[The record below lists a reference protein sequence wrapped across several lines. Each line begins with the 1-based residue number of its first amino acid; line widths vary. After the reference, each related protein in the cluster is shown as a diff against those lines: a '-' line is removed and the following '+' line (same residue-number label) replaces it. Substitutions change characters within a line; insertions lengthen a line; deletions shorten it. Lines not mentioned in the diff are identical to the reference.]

1 MAQLAVLIG
10 GSLLIATSQ
19 ASDVVDRSIPQGF
32 LSKYMSSEAAFA
44 PRAAV
49 PASRT
54 VVFSGEDYASMDG
67 PALAAAID
75 GKRKELFDMR
85 LENRQGRQKTTF
97 KSNVVRN
104 LKKDIARMMP
114 FLEAKQ
120 ASGSP
125 NVALREQAKGRRARK
140 EKVEA

>member
-1 MAQLAVLIG
+1 M
-10 GSLLIATSQ
+10 T
-19 ASDVVDRSIPQGF
+19 
-32 LSKYMSSEAAFA
+32 
-44 PRAAV
+44 
-49 PASRT
+49 PAS
-54 VVFSGEDYASMDG
+54 
-67 PALAAAID
+67 P
-75 GKRKELFDMR
+75 
-85 LENRQGRQKTTF
+85 NRCDAVAVARAPSHKTHHAPIHAGQGRQKTTF

>member
-1 MAQLAVLIG
+1 M
-10 GSLLIATSQ
+10 
-19 ASDVVDRSIPQGF
+19 
-32 LSKYMSSEAAFA
+32 
-44 PRAAV
+44 AAV
-49 PASRT
+49 PGSTPASDAGGALGQR
-54 VVFSGEDYASMDG
+54 GG

-125 NVALREQAKGRRARK
+125 NMALRRSAPARCRSSRASIG
-140 EKVEA
+140 VCTV

>member
-1 MAQLAVLIG
+1 MTRTSPRSPRRRRRRESAVRRRRRRE
-10 GSLLIATSQ
+10 S
-19 ASDVVDRSIPQGF
+19 
-32 LSKYMSSEAAFA
+32 
-44 PRAAV
+44 AV
-49 PASRT
+49 TKLTTRQINA
-54 VVFSGEDYASMDG
+54 G
-67 PALAAAID
+67 
-75 GKRKELFDMR
+75 
-85 LENRQGRQKTTF
+85 QGRQKTTF

>member
-1 MAQLAVLIG
+1 MMRT
-10 GSLLIATSQ
+10 STIAAPPAPSREHGTPSAPSRERRHKTHR
-19 ASDVVDRSIPQGF
+19 ASINAG
-32 LSKYMSSEAAFA
+32 
-44 PRAAV
+44 
-49 PASRT
+49 
-54 VVFSGEDYASMDG
+54 
-67 PALAAAID
+67 
-75 GKRKELFDMR
+75 
-85 LENRQGRQKTTF
+85 QGRQKTTF

>member
-1 MAQLAVLIG
+1 MP
-10 GSLLIATSQ
+10 SQ
-19 ASDVVDRSIPQGF
+19 THHASINAG
-32 LSKYMSSEAAFA
+32 
-44 PRAAV
+44 
-49 PASRT
+49 
-54 VVFSGEDYASMDG
+54 
-67 PALAAAID
+67 
-75 GKRKELFDMR
+75 
-85 LENRQGRQKTTF
+85 QGRQKTTF

-140 EKVEA
+140 DSKEKVEA

>member
-1 MAQLAVLIG
+1 MTLTSPNRCDAIAV
-10 GSLLIATSQ
+10 ARAPSQ
-19 ASDVVDRSIPQGF
+19 KSERVNQRRLKTHHASINAG
-32 LSKYMSSEAAFA
+32 
-44 PRAAV
+44 
-49 PASRT
+49 
-54 VVFSGEDYASMDG
+54 
-67 PALAAAID
+67 
-75 GKRKELFDMR
+75 
-85 LENRQGRQKTTF
+85 QGRQKTTF

>member
-1 MAQLAVLIG
+1 
-10 GSLLIATSQ
+10 
-19 ASDVVDRSIPQGF
+19 
-32 LSKYMSSEAAFA
+32 
-44 PRAAV
+44 
-49 PASRT
+49 
-54 VVFSGEDYASMDG
+54 MDG

-85 LENRQGRQKTTF
+85 LENRQGRSAFKSNVVRNLSKHRARRRSSRRGEQRNVTTARRTPRHKTHHASITAGQGRQKTTF

-125 NVALREQAKGRRARK
+125 NVALREQRGPARRAGALGRAPATGRR
-140 EKVEA
+140 